1 MARKGKA
8 EVIAMK
14 KEKIYTTIIKNL
26 PVGFS
31 IVDEE
36 GIIRDFNRAA
46 EIMTGFIKHDV
57 IGKSHLEIF
66 HGSKNKEACPLFK
79 HAIQEHKQKVETD
92 AKIRKKNGELINIS
106 VTAFPLFDSKG
117 NFIGGVELFRDITE
131 YKKLAR
137 EHKNLLSMFAHD
149 MKNPI
154 LTSGGF
160 LSRLLSGKAGTLT
173 PNQQD
178 YLAIIRNELSKLEGL
193 IVNFLEFSRFESKEY
208 KPLFGP
214 FDMGSAIREHIESAG
229 IEAQKKNV
237 KIHFECPED
246 SSPVIQA
253 DTAMITRAITNLLDN
268 AIKYTDSGG
277 SITISL
283 SDRGKDVLLQIVDTG
298 MGIPEDQLPYIFD
311 AFYRAERGSAGSGL
325 GLSITKKIVE
335 AHDGRIWVESSSGKG
350 STFSLTLPKSLK

>member
-1 MARKGKA
+1 
-8 EVIAMK
+8 MK
-14 KEKIYTTIIKNL
+14 KEEIYTTINKNL

-46 EIMTGFIKHDV
+46 EIMTGFVKKDV
-57 IGKSHLEIF
+57 MGKSHIEIF
-66 HGSKNKEACPLFK
+66 HGSKNKDACPLFK
-79 HAIQEHKQKVETD
+79 HAIQEHKQKVEIE
-92 AKIRKKNGELINIS
+92 AKIREKNGELINIS

-117 NFIGGVELFRDITE
+117 NFVGGVELFRDITE
-131 YKKLAR
+131 YKKLER

-149 MKNPI
+149 MKNPVLI
-154 LTSGGF
+154 SGGF
-160 LSRLLSGKAGTLT
+160 LSRLLSGKAGNLT
-173 PNQQD
+173 SDQKD
-178 YLAIIRNELSKLEGL
+178 YLEIIKNEQSKLECL
-193 IVNFLEFSRFESKEY
+193 VKNFLEFSRFESKEY
-208 KPLFGP
+208 KPLFCP
-214 FDMGSAIREHIESAG
+214 FDIGSAIREHIDSVG
-229 IEAQKKNV
+229 LEAQKKNV
-237 KIHFECPED
+237 KVYFEYPED

-283 SDRGKDVLLQIVDTG
+283 LDRREDVLIQIVDTG

-335 AHDGRIWVESSSGKG
+335 VHDGKIWVESSSGKG
-350 STFSLTLPKSLK
+350 STFSLILPKGLK